1 MSELS
6 KRTTVH
12 FDPSVYEAL
21 KTKAEYAQ
29 LSISALIDDAVRLL
43 LSEYRED
50 LSAFLER
57 EKEPEIDY
65 EALLNDLKS
74 LGNVSP

>member
-6 KRTTVH
+6 KRTTVY
-12 FDPSVYEAL
+12 FKPSVYEAL
-21 KTKAEYAQ
+21 KTKAEYAH
-29 LSISALIDDAVRLL
+29 LSISALIDDAARLL

-57 EKEPEIDY
+57 EKEPEINY
-65 EALLNDLKS
+65 EALLSDLKS
-74 LGNVSP
+74 LGKISQ

>member
-6 KRTTVH
+6 KRTTVY
-12 FDPSVYEAL
+12 FDSFVYEAL
-21 KTKAEYAQ
+21 RTKAEYAH
-29 LSISALIDDAVRLL
+29 LSISELVDEAVRLL

-57 EKEPEIDY
+57 EKEPEINY
-65 EALLNDLKS
+65 EALLNDLKTHCKICQ
-74 LGNVSP
+74 